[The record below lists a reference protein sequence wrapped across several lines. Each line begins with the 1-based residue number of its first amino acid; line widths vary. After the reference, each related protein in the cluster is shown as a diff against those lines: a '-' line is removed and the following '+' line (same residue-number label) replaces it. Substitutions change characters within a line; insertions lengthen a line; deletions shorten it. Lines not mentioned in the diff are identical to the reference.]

1 MHQIT
6 SYFFMY
12 AKVVVTDKIPFIWTF
27 VIPLVIALTQSSSD
41 IRQATTAE
49 YYPGLSYFWVY
60 IILATYVN
68 GVGME
73 LARMR
78 EYGLMKT
85 YVMISGNKLTYVIA
99 VILAQLLF
107 ASISLTLFTTVV
119 TLVHGFFSFKLIA
132 TSLLVLIGSIPFA
145 VASVAITALPVKVS
159 SLGTFA
165 NILMFPLFLLAIKS
179 PDQWFSFFNPF
190 YALHEFALG
199 LLHLTTQVDLSFGV
213 WATGLSALGYFIIGA
228 IALKRFSLVSLMT
241 R

>member
-12 AKVVVTDKIPFIWTF
+12 AKVVVTDKVPFIWTF
-27 VIPLVIALTQSSSD
+27 VIPLVIALTQSFSD

-145 VASVAITALPVKVS
+145 VASVAITTLPVKVS

-165 NILMFPLFLLAIKS
+165 NILMFPLF
-179 PDQWFSFFNPF
+179 
-190 YALHEFALG
+190 
-199 LLHLTTQVDLSFGV
+199 
-213 WATGLSALGYFIIGA
+213 
-228 IALKRFSLVSLMT
+228 
-241 R
+241 

>member
-12 AKVVVTDKIPFIWTF
+12 AKVVVTDKVPFFWTLG
-27 VIPLVIALTQSSSD
+27 IPLVIALTTPLSGVH
-41 IRQATTAE
+41 QATPAE
-49 YYPGLSYFWVY
+49 YYGQIAYFWVY
-60 IILATYVN
+60 IVLATYVN
-68 GVGME
+68 GVGIE

-107 ASISLTLFTTVV
+107 ASISLLLFTTVV

-165 NILMFPLFLLAIKS
+165 NILMFPLFILAIKS
-179 PDQWFSFFNPF
+179 PDQWFSFLNPF
-190 YALHEFALG
+190 YVLHEFALG

-213 WATGLSALGYFIIGA
+213 WATFLSVLGYFIIGA
-228 IALKRFSLVSLMT
+228 IALKRFSLVSLIT

>member
-12 AKVVVTDKIPFIWTF
+12 AKVVVTDKVPFFWTLG
-27 VIPLVIALTQSSSD
+27 IPLVIALTTPLSGVQ
-41 IRQATTAE
+41 QATPAE
-49 YYPGLSYFWVY
+49 YYGQLSYYWVY

-68 GVGME
+68 GVGIE

-107 ASISLTLFTTVV
+107 ASISLLLFTTVV
-119 TLVHGFFSFKLIA
+119 TLVHGFFSFTLLVSA
-132 TSLLVLIGSIPFA
+132 LLVLIGSIPFA
-145 VASVAITALPVKVS
+145 VASVAVTALPVKVS

-179 PDQWFSFFNPF
+179 PDQWFSFLNPF
-190 YALHEFALG
+190 YSLHKFALG

-213 WATGLSALGYFIIGA
+213 WATFLSVLAYFIIGA